1 MHAREQEHNSTWHS
15 KQYFYCWSRS
25 TEAINTLDKVERL
38 NFKQGI
44 FFLCYVNP
52 HFICIFENHKCN
64 MTLTQLNVVLI
75 WTNGMKF
82 IQSLIC
88 IFQKQ
93 AQAYHRTC
101 SLSWYRGYFL
111 YREKKVIVLTGLSWI
126 NIQKSTRLKFDFL
139 IIYKYC
145 IVANLTLL

>member
-1 MHAREQEHNSTWHS
+1 MNQWDEVHS
-15 KQYFYCWSRS
+15 EPYLH
-25 TEAINTLDKVERL
+25 I
-38 NFKQGI
+38 
-44 FFLCYVNP
+44 P
-52 HFICIFENHKCN
+52 
-64 MTLTQLNVVLI
+64 
-75 WTNGMKF
+75 
-82 IQSLIC
+82 
-88 IFQKQ
+88 KQ